1 MDQKIG
7 LIFQRVDAYEILL
20 GGVVGRP
27 ETSWIRRGTLDTR
40 PVATTTF
47 FRRDLILFLTAIG
60 MMS

>member
-47 FRRDLILFLTAIG
+47 FVGTSFC
-60 MMS
+60 S